1 MQKKIFITL
10 CMFLLIFSEAQQ
22 GGVGIGNTSPNPSA
36 ILDVTATNKGLQL
49 PVISLT
55 STTDVSSVLS
65 PKTGFV
71 IYNTSVAG
79 SGMTSVNKGLYVFNG
94 TVWEKMFTKA
104 NIITEV
110 EKIPFITPV
119 FAASN
124 IATSGSIT
132 GGTTTNLTFNSL
144 FKNLPIGVQGPAG
157 AYTGYQIQENGMYV
171 ITYTADTRNT
181 TGDTGGSSALFV
193 QKNGTTVCT
202 YAMERD
208 YQFAGLSSTCTL
220 SLVSGDTMTFS
231 VQSNGANYQIANT
244 NVSISKILNN

>member
-1 MQKKIFITL
+1 
-10 CMFLLIFSEAQQ
+10 MFLLIFFKAQQ

-49 PVISLT
+49 PVVSLT
-55 STTDVSSVLS
+55 STTDIATISN

-71 IYNTSVAG
+71 IYNTAIAG

-94 TVWEKMFTKA
+94 TIWEKMYTKA
-104 NIITEV
+104 NIVTEV

-124 IATSGSIT
+124 IATSASIT
-132 GGTTTNLTFNSL
+132 AGTTTSLTFNTL
-144 FKNLPIGVQGPAG
+144 FKNVPTGVQGPAG

-181 TGDTGGSSALFV
+181 AGDAGGSSALFV

-220 SLVSGDTMTFS
+220 SLVTSDIITFS